1 MGYFQNT
8 LSNILQFRWFP
19 IKEDKMN
26 KKLLLI
32 TLLSLLAIL
41 SCSKYRSAFPPPVQ
55 KSEDIIVFENVNLV
69 PMTDDKIVKNQTV
82 LVKGSRIIKIGPSKT
97 IAVPENSKHID
108 GTGAFLMPGL
118 ADMHMHTRADWNE
131 WFSDWPVSPFHLY
144 LANGVTTIR
153 CFNPHG
159 DTFGYVLR
167 WREKINSGQLIG
179 PTIYTSGPTIYGPV
193 NNPKK
198 IVLEQKALGFD
209 FIKLYSFLSREE
221 FHEAM
226 ITAKQE
232 DMYTAGHIPFQ
243 VGLEGIL
250 SEGMDE
256 IAHIEELS
264 FELVDFDRN
273 KGLTGREWMPYVI
286 KTAYQQFKPYLG
298 LNMEELD
305 ERFGDLVPSVA
316 TKVHYANVPVSTT
329 LFLDEVIVEKLYE
342 PKKFL
347 SKPENKYLPRKY
359 LAAFR
364 QGREKHQM
372 QFRGGEDFAP
382 FKRTIDRILL
392 KYLKEAEV
400 LFVLGTDAGTG
411 WMGLVPGFSIHDELR
426 ILTENGFTPYEAIKT
441 GTVNAAMVV
450 EAMNGNGDFGTIEIG
465 KKADLILVED
475 NPLEDVANIKNILGV
490 MASGRWYNKTMLQK
504 FID

>member
-1 MGYFQNT
+1 
-8 LSNILQFRWFP
+8 
-19 IKEDKMN
+19 
-26 KKLLLI
+26 
-32 TLLSLLAIL
+32 
-41 SCSKYRSAFPPPVQ
+41 
-55 KSEDIIVFENVNLV
+55 
-69 PMTDDKIVKNQTV
+69 
-82 LVKGSRIIKIGPSKT
+82 
-97 IAVPENSKHID
+97 
-108 GTGAFLMPGL
+108 
-118 ADMHMHTRADWNE
+118 
-131 WFSDWPVSPFHLY
+131 VSPLYLY

-153 CFNPHG
+153 GFNPTG
-159 DTFGYVLR
+159 DSFGYVLR
-167 WREKINSGQLIG
+167 WKDKINSGQLIG
-179 PTIYTSGPTIYGPV
+179 PTIYTCGPTLYGPV
-193 NNPKK
+193 KNPKK
-198 IVLEQKALGFD
+198 IVLEQKAQGFD
-209 FIKLYSFLSREE
+209 FIKLYSFLSKDE

-226 ITAKQE
+226 IAAKQAG
-232 DMYTAGHIPFQ
+232 MYTAGHIPFQ
-243 VGLEGIL
+243 VGLEGVL

-264 FELVDFDRN
+264 FEFVDFDRN

-286 KTAYQQFKPYLG
+286 KTAYQQVKPYFD

-305 ERFGDLVPSVA
+305 EKFGVLVSSVV
-316 TKVHYANVPVSTT
+316 TKVHSANVPVCTT

-342 PKKFL
+342 PEQFL
-347 SKPENKYLPRKY
+347 SKPENRYLPRKY
-359 LAAFR
+359 LAAVR

-441 GTVNAAMVV
+441 GTVNAAIVV
-450 EAMNGNGDFGTIEIG
+450 EEMNGNGDFGTIEIG
-465 KKADLILVED
+465 KRADLILVED

-490 MASGRWYNKTMLQK
+490 MASGRWYNKTMVQK

>member
-1 MGYFQNT
+1 MNT
-8 LSNILQFRWFP
+8 KSILT
-19 IKEDKMN
+19 IA
-26 KKLLLI
+26 
-32 TLLSLLAIL
+32 LSLISVL
-41 SCSKYRSAFPPPVQ
+41 SCLKCRSSLLPPVQ
-55 KSEDIIVFENVNLV
+55 KSEDIIVFQNVNLV
-69 PMTDDKIVKNQTV
+69 PMTNEKIVKGQTV
-82 LVKGSRIIKIGPSKT
+82 LVRGKRIIEIGPSRR
-97 IAVPENSKHID
+97 IAVPQNARVIE
-108 GTGAFLMPGL
+108 GTGAYLMPGL
-118 ADMHMHTRADWNE
+118 ADMHMHTRDNWDDWMG
-131 WFSDWPVSPFHLY
+131 DWPVSPLLLY

-153 CFNPHG
+153 CFGPEMS
-159 DTFGYVLR
+159 GYVLR
-167 WREKINSGQLIG
+167 WRDKINRGQLIG
-179 PTIYTSGPTIYGPV
+179 PTIYTSGPIIYGPV
-193 NNPKK
+193 NNPQK
-198 IVLEQKALGFD
+198 IVFEQKAQGFD
-209 FIKLYSFLSREE
+209 FIKLYSFLPKDE
-221 FHEAM
+221 FHEA
-226 ITAKQE
+226 IIAAKQAG
-232 DMYTAGHIPFQ
+232 MYTAGHIPFQ
-243 VGLEGIL
+243 VGLEGVL
-250 SEGMDE
+250 LEGMDE

-264 FELVDFDRN
+264 FEFVDFDRN

-286 KTAYQQFKPYLG
+286 KMAYQQVKPYFG

-305 ERFGDLVPSVA
+305 EKFGVLVSSVA
-316 TKVHYANVPVSTT
+316 TKVHVANVPVCTT

-342 PKKFL
+342 PEQFL
-347 SKPENKYLPRKY
+347 SKPENRYLPRKY
-359 LAAFR
+359 RAAVR

-441 GTVNAAMVV
+441 GTVNAAIVV
-450 EAMNGNGDFGTIEIG
+450 EEMNGNGDFGTIEIG
-465 KKADLILVED
+465 KRADLVLVED

>member
-1 MGYFQNT
+1 MNT
-8 LSNILQFRWFP
+8 KSILA
-19 IKEDKMN
+19 IA
-26 KKLLLI
+26 
-32 TLLSLLAIL
+32 LSLISVL
-41 SCSKYRSAFPPPVQ
+41 SCLKCRGSLPPPVQ
-55 KSEDIIVFENVNLV
+55 KSEDIIVFQNVNLV
-69 PMTDDKIVKNQTV
+69 PMTNEKIVKGQTV
-82 LVKGSRIIKIGPSKT
+82 LVRGKRIIEIGPSKR
-97 IAVPENSKHID
+97 IAVPQNARVID
-108 GTGAFLMPGL
+108 GTGAYLMPGL
-118 ADMHMHTRADWNE
+118 ADMHMHTRDNWDDWMG
-131 WFSDWPVSPFHLY
+131 DWPVSPLLLY

-153 CFNPHG
+153 CFGPEMS
-159 DTFGYVLR
+159 GYVLR
-167 WREKINSGQLIG
+167 WRDKINSGQLIG
-179 PTIYTSGPTIYGPV
+179 PTIYTSGPIIYGPV

-198 IVLEQKALGFD
+198 IVLEQKAQGFD
-209 FIKLYSFLSREE
+209 FIKLYSFLPKDE

-226 ITAKQE
+226 IAAKQAG
-232 DMYTAGHIPFQ
+232 MYTAGHIPFQ
-243 VGLEGIL
+243 VGLEGVL

-264 FELVDFDRN
+264 FEFVDFDRN

-286 KTAYQQFKPYLG
+286 KTAYQQVKPYFG

-305 ERFGDLVPSVA
+305 EKFGVLASSVA
-316 TKVHYANVPVSTT
+316 TKVHSADVPVCTT

-342 PKKFL
+342 PEQFL
-347 SKPENKYLPRKY
+347 SKPENRYLPRKY
-359 LAAFR
+359 LAAVR

-382 FKRTIDRILL
+382 FKRSIDRILL

-441 GTVNAAMVV
+441 GTVNAAIVV
-450 EAMNGNGDFGTIEIG
+450 EKMNGNGDFGTIEIG

-490 MASGRWYNKTMLQK
+490 MASGRWYNKTMVQK

>member
-1 MGYFQNT
+1 MNT
-8 LSNILQFRWFP
+8 
-19 IKEDKMN
+19 K
-26 KKLLLI
+26 
-32 TLLSLLAIL
+32 SLLAIL
-41 SCSKYRSAFPPPVQ
+41 FSLFFIAGCSKYKGDLPSPAQ
-55 KSEDIIVFENVNLV
+55 KSEEVIAFQNVNLV
-69 PMTDDKIVKNQTV
+69 PMTGEKIVKNQTV
-82 LVKGSRIIKIGPSKT
+82 LVKGNRIIEIGPSET
-97 IAVPENSKHID
+97 IAVPENSQRIN
-108 GTGAFLMPGL
+108 GTGAYLMPGL
-118 ADMHMHTRADWNE
+118 ADMHMHTRDDWNK
-131 WFSDWPVSPFHLY
+131 WLSDWPVSPLYLY

-153 CFNPHG
+153 CFGPEG

-167 WREKINSGQLIG
+167 WRDKINNGKLSG
-179 PTIYTSGPTIYGPV
+179 PTIYTCGPIIYGPV

-198 IVLEQKALGFD
+198 LVREQKAQGFD
-209 FIKLYSFLSREE
+209 FIKLYSFLSKDE

-226 ITAKQE
+226 ITAKQA

-243 VGLEGIL
+243 VGLEGVL

-264 FELVDFDRN
+264 FEFVDFDRN
-273 KGLTGREWMPYVI
+273 KGLKGREWMPYLI
-286 KTAYQQFKPYLG
+286 KTAYQQFKKQYLG
-298 LNMEELD
+298 LTMEELD
-305 ERFGDLVPSVA
+305 ERFGGLVSDVA
-316 TKVHYANVPVSTT
+316 TKVHSANVPVCTT
-329 LFLDEVIVEKLYE
+329 LFLDEVIVEKLHE
-342 PKKFL
+342 PEQFL

-382 FKRTIDRILL
+382 FKRTVDRILL

-441 GTVNAAMVV
+441 GTVNAAIVV
-450 EAMNGNGDFGTIEIG
+450 EEMNGNGDFGTIEIG
-465 KKADLILVED
+465 KKADLILVKD
-475 NPLEDVANIKNILGV
+475 NPLEDVANIKNIFGV
-490 MASGRWYNKTMLQK
+490 MASGRWYDKTMFQK

>member
-1 MGYFQNT
+1 MNT
-8 LSNILQFRWFP
+8 KSILA
-19 IKEDKMN
+19 IA
-26 KKLLLI
+26 
-32 TLLSLLAIL
+32 LSLISVL
-41 SCSKYRSAFPPPVQ
+41 SCLKCRSNLPPPVQ
-55 KSEDIIVFENVNLV
+55 KSEDIIVFQNVNLV
-69 PMTDDKIVKNQTV
+69 PMTNEKIVKGQTV
-82 LVKGSRIIKIGPSKT
+82 LVRGKRIIEIGPSKR
-97 IAVPENSKHID
+97 IAVPQNARVID
-108 GTGAFLMPGL
+108 GTGAYLMPGL
-118 ADMHMHTRADWNE
+118 ADMHMHTRDNWDDWM
-131 WFSDWPVSPFHLY
+131 SDWPVSPLLLY

-153 CFNPHG
+153 CFGPEMS
-159 DTFGYVLR
+159 GYVLR
-167 WREKINSGQLIG
+167 WRDKINSGQLIG
-179 PTIYTSGPTIYGPV
+179 PTIYTSGPIIYGPV

-198 IVLEQKALGFD
+198 IVLDQKAQGFD
-209 FIKLYSFLSREE
+209 FIKLYSFLSKDE

-226 ITAKQE
+226 IAAKQAG
-232 DMYTAGHIPFQ
+232 MYTAGHIPFQ
-243 VGLEGIL
+243 VGLEGVL

-264 FELVDFDRN
+264 FEFVDFDRN
-273 KGLTGREWMPYVI
+273 KGLKGRYWMPYVI
-286 KTAYQQFKPYLG
+286 KTAFQQVKPYLG
-298 LNMEELD
+298 FNMEELD
-305 ERFGDLVPSVA
+305 ERFGDRVSSVA
-316 TKVHYANVPVSTT
+316 TKVRSANIPVCTT

-342 PKKFL
+342 PEQFL

-372 QFRGGEDFAP
+372 QFRGGGDFAF
-382 FKRTIDRILL
+382 FKRTLDRILL

-400 LFVLGTDAGTG
+400 FLVLGTDAGTG

-441 GTVNAAMVV
+441 GTVNAAIVV
-450 EAMNGNGDFGTIEIG
+450 EKMNGNGDFGTIEIG

-490 MASGRWYNKTMLQK
+490 MASGRWYDKTMLQK

>member
-1 MGYFQNT
+1 MNT
-8 LSNILQFRWFP
+8 KSILA
-19 IKEDKMN
+19 IA
-26 KKLLLI
+26 
-32 TLLSLLAIL
+32 LSLISVL
-41 SCSKYRSAFPPPVQ
+41 SCLKCRGSLPPPVQ
-55 KSEDIIVFENVNLV
+55 KSEDIIVFQNVNLV
-69 PMTDDKIVKNQTV
+69 PMTNEKIVKGQTV
-82 LVKGSRIIKIGPSKT
+82 LVRGKRIIEIGPSKR
-97 IAVPENSKHID
+97 IAVPQNAMVID
-108 GTGAFLMPGL
+108 GTGAYLLPGL
-118 ADMHMHTRADWNE
+118 ADMHMHTRDNWDDWM
-131 WFSDWPVSPFHLY
+131 SDWPVSPLLLY

-153 CFNPHG
+153 CFGPEMS
-159 DTFGYVLR
+159 GYVLR
-167 WREKINSGQLIG
+167 WRDKINSGQLIG
-179 PTIYTSGPTIYGPV
+179 PTIYTSGPIIYGPV

-198 IVLEQKALGFD
+198 IVLEQKAQGFD
-209 FIKLYSFLSREE
+209 FIKLYSFLPKDE

-226 ITAKQE
+226 IAAKQAG
-232 DMYTAGHIPFQ
+232 MYTAGHIPFQ
-243 VGLEGIL
+243 VGLEGAL

-256 IAHIEELS
+256 IAHIEELA
-264 FELVDFDRN
+264 FEFVDFDRN

-286 KTAYQQFKPYLG
+286 KTAYQQVKPYFG

-305 ERFGDLVPSVA
+305 EKFGVLVSSVA
-316 TKVHYANVPVSTT
+316 TKVHSANVPVCTT

-342 PKKFL
+342 PEQFL
-347 SKPENKYLPRKY
+347 SKPENQYLPRKY
-359 LAAFR
+359 RAAFR

-441 GTVNAAMVV
+441 GTVNAAIVV
-450 EAMNGNGDFGTIEIG
+450 EEMNGNGDFGTIEIG
-465 KKADLILVED
+465 KRADLILVED
-475 NPLEDVANIKNILGV
+475 NPLEDVANIKNIIGV

-504 FID
+504 LID

>member
-1 MGYFQNT
+1 MNT
-8 LSNILQFRWFP
+8 KSILA
-19 IKEDKMN
+19 
-26 KKLLLI
+26 I
-32 TLLSLLAIL
+32 TLSLLFIL
-41 SCSKYRSAFPPPVQ
+41 TCLKCRGSLPPPVQ
-55 KSEDIIVFENVNLV
+55 KSEDIIVFQNVNLV
-69 PMTDDKIVKNQTV
+69 PMTNEKIVKGQTV
-82 LVKGSRIIKIGPSKT
+82 LVKGKRIIEIGPSKR
-97 IAVPENSKHID
+97 ISVPQNTKVID
-108 GTGAFLMPGL
+108 GTGAYLMPGL
-118 ADMHMHTRADWNE
+118 ADMHMHTRDNWDE
-131 WFSDWPVSPFHLY
+131 WLSDWPVSPLLLY
-144 LANGVTTIR
+144 IANGVTTIR
-153 CFNPHG
+153 CFGPLG
-159 DTFGYVLR
+159 DTSGYVLR
-167 WREKINSGQLIG
+167 WRDKINSGQLIG
-179 PTIYTSGPTIYGPV
+179 PTIYTSGPIIYGPV

-198 IVLEQKALGFD
+198 IVLEQKSQGFD
-209 FIKLYSFLSREE
+209 FIKLYSFLSKDE

-226 ITAKQE
+226 IAAKQAG
-232 DMYTAGHIPFQ
+232 MYTAGHIPFQ
-243 VGLEGIL
+243 VGLEGVL

-264 FELVDFDRN
+264 FEFVDFDRN
-273 KGLTGREWMPYVI
+273 KGLRGREWMPYVI
-286 KTAYQQFKPYLG
+286 KTAYQQVKPHFG

-305 ERFGDLVPSVA
+305 KRFGVLGSSVA
-316 TKVHYANVPVSTT
+316 TKVHSANVPVCTT

-342 PKKFL
+342 PEQFL
-347 SKPENKYLPRKY
+347 SKPENRYMPRKY
-359 LAAFR
+359 LAAVR

-441 GTVNAAMVV
+441 GTVNAAIVV
-450 EAMNGNGDFGTIEIG
+450 EEMNGNGDFGTIEIG
-465 KKADLILVED
+465 KRADLILVED

-504 FID
+504 FVD

>member
-1 MGYFQNT
+1 
-8 LSNILQFRWFP
+8 LAIA
-19 IKEDKMN
+19 
-26 KKLLLI
+26 
-32 TLLSLLAIL
+32 LSLISVL
-41 SCSKYRSAFPPPVQ
+41 SCLKCRGSLPPPVQ
-55 KSEDIIVFENVNLV
+55 KSEDIIVFQNVNLV
-69 PMTDDKIVKNQTV
+69 PMTNEKIFNGQTV
-82 LVKGSRIIKIGPSKT
+82 LVKGKRIIEIGPSKR
-97 IAVPENSKHID
+97 IAVPQNARVID
-108 GTGAFLMPGL
+108 GTGAYLMPGL
-118 ADMHMHTRADWNE
+118 ADMHMHTRDNWDDWM
-131 WFSDWPVSPFHLY
+131 SDWPVSPLLLY

-153 CFNPHG
+153 CFGPEMS
-159 DTFGYVLR
+159 GYVLR
-167 WREKINSGQLIG
+167 WRDKINSGQLIG
-179 PTIYTSGPTIYGPV
+179 PTIYTSGPIIYGPV

-198 IVLEQKALGFD
+198 IVLEQKAQGFD
-209 FIKLYSFLSREE
+209 FIKLYSFLSKDE

-226 ITAKQE
+226 IAAKQAG
-232 DMYTAGHIPFQ
+232 MYTAGHIPFQ
-243 VGLEGIL
+243 VGLEGVL

-264 FELVDFDRN
+264 FEFVDFDRN

-286 KTAYQQFKPYLG
+286 KTAYQQVKPYFG

-305 ERFGDLVPSVA
+305 EKFGVLVSSVA
-316 TKVHYANVPVSTT
+316 TKVHSANVPVCTT

-342 PKKFL
+342 PEQFL
-347 SKPENKYLPRKY
+347 SKPENRYLPRKY
-359 LAAFR
+359 LAAVR

-392 KYLKEAEV
+392 KYLKEAKV

-441 GTVNAAMVV
+441 GTVNAAIVV
-450 EAMNGNGDFGTIEIG
+450 EEMNGNGDFGTIEIG
-465 KKADLILVED
+465 KRADLILVED

>member
-1 MGYFQNT
+1 MNT
-8 LSNILQFRWFP
+8 KSILA
-19 IKEDKMN
+19 IA
-26 KKLLLI
+26 
-32 TLLSLLAIL
+32 LSLISVL
-41 SCSKYRSAFPPPVQ
+41 SCLKCRSSLPPPVQ
-55 KSEDIIVFENVNLV
+55 KSEDIIVFQNVNLV
-69 PMTDDKIVKNQTV
+69 PMTNEKIVKGQTV
-82 LVKGSRIIKIGPSKT
+82 LVRGKRIIEIGPSKR
-97 IAVPENSKHID
+97 IAVPQNARVID
-108 GTGAFLMPGL
+108 GTGAYLMPGL
-118 ADMHMHTRADWNE
+118 ADMHMHTRDNWDDWM
-131 WFSDWPVSPFHLY
+131 SDWPVSPLLLY

-153 CFNPHG
+153 CFGPEMS
-159 DTFGYVLR
+159 GYVLR
-167 WREKINSGQLIG
+167 WRDKINSGQLIG
-179 PTIYTSGPTIYGPV
+179 PTIYTSGPIIYGPV

-198 IVLEQKALGFD
+198 IVLEQKAQGFD
-209 FIKLYSFLSREE
+209 FIKLYSFLSKDE

-226 ITAKQE
+226 IAAKQAG
-232 DMYTAGHIPFQ
+232 MYTAGHIPFQ
-243 VGLEGIL
+243 VGLEGVL

-264 FELVDFDRN
+264 FEFVDFDKN
-273 KGLTGREWMPYVI
+273 KGLKGRYWMPYVI
-286 KTAYQQFKPYLG
+286 KTAFQQVKPYLG
-298 LNMEELD
+298 FNMEELD
-305 ERFGDLVPSVA
+305 ERFGDRVSSVA
-316 TKVHYANVPVSTT
+316 TKVRSANIPVCTT

-342 PKKFL
+342 PEQFL

-372 QFRGGEDFAP
+372 QFRGGGDFAF
-382 FKRTIDRILL
+382 FKRTLDRILL

-400 LFVLGTDAGTG
+400 FLVLGTDAGTG

-441 GTVNAAMVV
+441 GTVNAAIVV
-450 EAMNGNGDFGTIEIG
+450 EKMNGNGDFGTIEIG

-490 MASGRWYNKTMLQK
+490 MASGRWYDKTMLQK